1 MKIIE
6 AIDRVDDLKPNDY
19 SQEEKVIWLSNL
31 DWMVK
36 TEIIDTHEGAEDVTF
51 DGYEINAPIDTEMLI
66 PKPYEELYIHWLE
79 SRIDYANGEY
89 AKYNNSI
96 TMFNNLY
103 AAFTRYYNR
112 THTPKT
118 EKIKII

>member
-6 AIDRVDDLKPNDY
+6 AINRVDDLKPNDY
-19 SQEEKVIWLSNL
+19 SQVEKVAWLSKL

-36 TEIIDTHEGAEDVTF
+36 TEIIDNYEGGEDISF
-51 DGYEINAPIDTEMLI
+51 DGYDVDIPIDTELLVS
-66 PKPYEELYIHWLE
+66 KPYEALYIPWLE
-79 SRIDYANGEY
+79 AQIDYANGEY
-89 AKYNNSI
+89 VKYNNSI
-96 TMFNNLY
+96 TMFNTIY

-118 EKIKII
+118 EKFKIF